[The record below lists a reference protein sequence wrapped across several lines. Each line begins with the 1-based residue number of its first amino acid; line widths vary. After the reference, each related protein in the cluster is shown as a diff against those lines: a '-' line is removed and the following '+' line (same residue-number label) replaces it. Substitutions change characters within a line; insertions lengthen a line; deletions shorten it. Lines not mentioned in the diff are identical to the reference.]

1 LKGLLEG
8 VRVLDLT
15 RFLSGPHC
23 TLLLAGLGAEV
34 VKVDDPGTGD
44 PTVAAP
50 PFVGDAGPSLE
61 RRAAADVGI
70 AYLKRARGK
79 KSITLNLKDAE
90 GRALFHELAAHA
102 DAVIENFRPGVA
114 QRLGIDYPALREKNG
129 RIVYCALTGFGSTGP
144 ERGLKAYDLMVQAAS
159 GMMSITGEPEGA
171 PVKTGT
177 ALSDTI
183 AGTYAALG
191 VVSAL
196 VERETSGEGQMIDVS
211 MVDCLFSMLMDESLD
226 CFEALGFAPR
236 QGNRIV
242 RFSPFNTYR
251 ARDGWVALGAATAEE
266 WSSLLGALG
275 REDLKTDPEW
285 SSVGWRIAHNDR
297 VDSLVGA
304 WTAQRRVADIVEAMR
319 LADVACAPVR
329 TPRETI
335 DWPHLRARDMIV
347 PLRRTDGR
355 ETNVAAAGFP
365 LKFSRSGA
373 SHDVPAP
380 IPGAHTEEVL
390 RAWLGMDGK
399 QVSTLRQRRVV

>member
-1 LKGLLEG
+1 MKGLLEG

-34 VKVDDPGTGD
+34 VKVDDPRLGD
-44 PTVAAP
+44 PTVGAP

-61 RRAAADVGI
+61 RRGAEDVGI
-70 AYLKRARGK
+70 PYLKRARGK
-79 KSITLNLKDAE
+79 KSISVNLKDAE
-90 GRALFHELAAHA
+90 GRALFLELAKHA
-102 DAVIENFRPGVA
+102 DAVIENFRPGVVH
-114 QRLGIDYPALREKNG
+114 RLGIDYPVLRERNRG
-129 RIVYCALTGFGSTGP
+129 IVYCALTGFGSTGP
-144 ERGLKAYDLMVQAAS
+144 DRGLKAYDLMVQAAT
-159 GMMSITGEPEGA
+159 GMMSITGDPQGG

-196 VERETSGEGQMIDVS
+196 VERESSGEGQMIDVS

-266 WSSLLGALG
+266 WTSLLGAIG
-275 REDLKTDPEW
+275 RDELKADPQW
-285 SSVGWRIAHNDR
+285 SSVGWRITHNDM
-297 VDSLVGA
+297 VDELVRA
-304 WTAQRRVADIVEAMR
+304 WTAARRVAEVVDAMR

-335 DWPHLRARDMIV
+335 EWPHLRARRMIV

-355 ETNVAAAGFP
+355 DTSVAAAGFP
-365 LKFSRSGA
+365 LKFSRSVA

-380 IPGAHTEEVL
+380 VPGAHTEDVL
-390 RAWLGMDGK
+390 REWLGLDA
-399 QVSTLRQRRVV
+399 QTVSAMRQRGVV